1 MKFHYMMLSRLV
13 SDCEYYSRNPHPK
26 HLWAGSVSGQISEMK
41 RLWNELPKRKKPEW
55 LSMEGILD
63 WETKLN
69 K

>member
-26 HLWAGSVSGQISEMK
+26 HLWAGSVSGQITEMK
-41 RLWNELPKRKKPEW
+41 RLWNELPLNKKPEW
-55 LSMEGILD
+55 LSMEDILE
-63 WETKLN
+63 WENKL

>member
-41 RLWNELPKRKKPEW
+41 RLWNELPKRGKPKW